1 MAQAMK
7 EGSGTGMWDPFLI
20 RPIDREAWKKWLAE
34 DKKLVSICIAFPR
47 LCFPRN
53 SQPRAPVVSVCSSS
67 FMCQHAAGERSV
79 AMLGDDSEREN
90 TLTAS
95 TRGRLFSSENSKR
108 RSVVKKPRMKR
119 EVERQSEPNLLL
131 LSIVCCG

>member
-47 LCFPRN
+47 LVWIFLHSLQCCWHHCSVFLGTL
-53 SQPRAPVVSVCSSS
+53 SRARLLFLCVLLPSCASMLLVRGLWRCSVTILK
-67 FMCQHAAGERSV
+67 EK
-79 AMLGDDSEREN
+79 
-90 TLTAS
+90 
-95 TRGRLFSSENSKR
+95 TR
-108 RSVVKKPRMKR
+108 
-119 EVERQSEPNLLL
+119 
-131 LSIVCCG
+131 

>member
-1 MAQAMK
+1 
-7 EGSGTGMWDPFLI
+7 
-20 RPIDREAWKKWLAE
+20 
-34 DKKLVSICIAFPR
+34 
-47 LCFPRN
+47 
-53 SQPRAPVVSVCSSS
+53 
-67 FMCQHAAGERSV
+67 
-79 AMLGDDSEREN
+79 MLGDDSEREN